1 MLLGRYSRRTIATFA
16 ALLTT
21 TALFWFRWQPTQ
33 TIFRLSSAR
42 DSRPE
47 SLAVPSC
54 RGLPGANDTVVVLK
68 TGSTELEDKLPV
80 HLKTTL
86 SCYENHLI
94 FSDFAEL
101 YQDEIILDAL
111 EDVDPTIKGTHP
123 DFALYRQ
130 LQQSGRASLD
140 PSQLSGPR
148 SLPPD
153 DTSGKASNPGWKLDK
168 WKFLPMIRKT
178 LQEYPDKKWYVFV
191 ETDTYALWSTLL
203 NYLAAL
209 DSSKQHYIGNQMQI
223 GDILFAHGGSGFV
236 ISRPALEMAVA
247 QYTENKAHWEDFTA
261 NHWAGDCVLGKVLK
275 DSGTSVVWAWP
286 IWQGANFGD
295 LDYERVDYGHTLWC
309 APTVSYHHLT
319 PSVVEDLWVF
329 EQDWVSKRQGNH
341 SLTLRHHDIYAGY
354 ILPRILTP
362 KSDWDNYSGD
372 DKGTVSSLEDCRE
385 LCNNELSCVQYSLNY
400 DSSRCSTS
408 SQPKYGEA
416 SLGTV
421 WLDIR
426 ANERLSRQ
434 AKVLHRRGLDNM
446 RDEQSTWQHLPRFDI
461 SVFSIA
467 IGSCQANNCRNQTHT
482 ERFWTN
488 EEPCHSVVNGQ
499 DPVK

>member
-1 MLLGRYSRRTIATFA
+1 MPLC
-16 ALLTT
+16 
-21 TALFWFRWQPTQ
+21 Q
-33 TIFRLSSAR
+33 
-42 DSRPE
+42 
-47 SLAVPSC
+47 
-54 RGLPGANDTVVVLK
+54 GLPGANDTVVVLK

-94 FSDFAEL
+94 FSDLAER

-111 EDVDPTIKGTHP
+111 EEVDPTIKATHP

-130 LQQSGRASLD
+130 LRESGRASLE

-153 DTSGKASNPGWKLDK
+153 DTTGKASNPGWKLDK

-178 LQEYPDKKWYVFV
+178 LQGYPDKKWYVFV
-191 ETDTYALWSTLL
+191 ETDTYILWSTLL

-209 DSSKQHYIGNQMQI
+209 DSSKPHYIGNQMQI

-275 DSGTSVVWAWP
+275 DSGISVVWAWP

-309 APTVSYHHLT
+309 APTISYHHLT
-319 PSVVEDLWVF
+319 PPVVEDLWAF
-329 EQDWVSKRQGNH
+329 EQDWISRRRGNG

-362 KSDWDNYSGD
+362 KSDWDNYSFD

-385 LCNNELSCVQYSLNY
+385 LCNSEPSCVQYSL
-400 DSSRCSTS
+400 DHGSSICFTS
-408 SQPKYGEA
+408 SQPRYGEA
-416 SLGTV
+416 SLGIQSGWISGRMTGFYDKPRSCV
-421 WLDIR
+421 
-426 ANERLSRQ
+426 
-434 AKVLHRRGLDNM
+434 
-446 RDEQSTWQHLPRFDI
+446 DEGWIT
-461 SVFSIA
+461 
-467 IGSCQANNCRNQTHT
+467 
-482 ERFWTN
+482 
-488 EEPCHSVVNGQ
+488 
-499 DPVK
+499 